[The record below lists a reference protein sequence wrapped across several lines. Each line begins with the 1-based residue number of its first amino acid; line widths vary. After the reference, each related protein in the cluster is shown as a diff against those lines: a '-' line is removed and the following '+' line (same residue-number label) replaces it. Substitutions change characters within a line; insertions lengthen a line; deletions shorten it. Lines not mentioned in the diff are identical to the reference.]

1 MGLGLTL
8 SYGDHGRFS
17 LDLQGGGGGARGGG
31 GKTTHLVRT
40 EGVCDV

>member
-8 SYGDHGRFS
+8 TYGDHGRFS
-17 LDLQGGGGGARGGG
+17 LDLEEGWGGGGGGGI
-31 GKTTHLVRT
+31 TTHLVRT